1 MKKIFVFLIG
11 ISMLFLSGCGR
22 TSYDEISYN
31 ELQSMIENKES
42 FPLVIASATCSACN
56 SYRPT
61 LEKFIKEYNVD
72 VKYIDLDKL
81 TDEEESDLMNEFPI
95 TGTPTTIFVKNG
107 EEKDTYNRIVGN
119 KKFSQTEEA
128 YKDNGYID

>member
-1 MKKIFVFLIG
+1 
-11 ISMLFLSGCGR
+11 MLFLSGCGR
-22 TSYDEISYN
+22 TSYDEISYS

>member
-1 MKKIFVFLIG
+1 
-11 ISMLFLSGCGR
+11 MLFLTGCGR
-22 TSYDEISYN
+22 TSYDEISYS
-31 ELQSMIENKES
+31 ELQDLIDNKES

-61 LEKFIKEYNVD
+61 LEKFIQEYNVD

-81 TDEEESDLMNEFPI
+81 TDEEESNLMNEFPI
-95 TGTPTTIFVKNG
+95 TGTPTTVFVEDG

-128 YKDNGYID
+128 YRENGYID

>member
-1 MKKIFVFLIG
+1 
-11 ISMLFLSGCGR
+11 MLFLTGCGR
-22 TSYDEISYN
+22 TSYDEISYS
-31 ELQSMIENKES
+31 ELQDLIDNKES

-61 LEKFIKEYNVD
+61 LEKFIEKYNVD

-81 TDEEESDLMNEFPI
+81 TDKEESDLMNEFPI

-119 KKFSQTEEA
+119 KKFSQTEDA
-128 YKDNGYID
+128 YRENGYID

>member
-1 MKKIFVFLIG
+1 
-11 ISMLFLSGCGR
+11 MLFLTGCGR
-22 TSYDEISYN
+22 TSYDEISYS
-31 ELQSMIENKES
+31 ELQDLIDNKES

-61 LEKFIKEYNVD
+61 LEKFIEKYNVD

-81 TDEEESDLMNEFPI
+81 TDKEESDLMNEFPI
-95 TGTPTTIFVKNG
+95 TGTPTTVFVEDG

-128 YKDNGYID
+128 YRENGYID

>member
-1 MKKIFVFLIG
+1 MKKIFVVLIG
-11 ISMLFLSGCGR
+11 LSMLFLTGCGR
-22 TSYDEISYN
+22 TSYYEISYS
-31 ELQSMIENKES
+31 ELQDLIDNKES

-56 SYRPT
+56 SYRLT
-61 LEKFIKEYNVD
+61 LEKFIQEYNVD

-81 TDEEESDLMNEFPI
+81 TDEEESNLMNEFPI
-95 TGTPTTIFVKNG
+95 TGTPTTVFVEDG

-128 YKDNGYID
+128 YRENGYID

>member
-1 MKKIFVFLIG
+1 
-11 ISMLFLSGCGR
+11 
-22 TSYDEISYN
+22 
-31 ELQSMIENKES
+31 
-42 FPLVIASATCSACN
+42 
-56 SYRPT
+56 
-61 LEKFIKEYNVD
+61 
-72 VKYIDLDKL
+72 
-81 TDEEESDLMNEFPI
+81 MNEFPI